1 MDQTSA
7 SASKPG
13 PPNQAVTLDPPPP
26 RPQPTSHSVEA
37 MEVDYGPSLP
47 PRLSADHDNAS
58 DQHSSLSNES
68 TKVASARPEKHCHFR
83 KKHDIEPR
91 FASDQYSGQS
101 DEPRVASSRPK
112 KHADRIKHKVR
123 SRYHMCL
130 HLQRRISPLHPDTG
144 LQSPLGLI
152 LIKTNLNTIQTH
164 LIIGK

>member
-13 PPNQAVTLDPPPP
+13 PSNQALSLDPPLP

-47 PRLSADHDNAS
+47 QRLGADQSQHDNAS
-58 DQHSSLSNES
+58 DQHSSLSDEP
-68 TKVASARPEKHCHFR
+68 TKVASARP
-83 KKHDIEPR
+83 KKHSHSHKKHAIEPR
-91 FASDQYSGQS
+91 SASDQYSGRS

-112 KHADRIKHKVR
+112 QHADRRKHKVR
-123 SRYHMCL
+123 SRYVSSSSEED
-130 HLQRRISPLHPDTG
+130 QHPDTG

-152 LIKTNLNTIQTH
+152 LIKTNFNTIQTH
-164 LIIGK
+164 LIIVK